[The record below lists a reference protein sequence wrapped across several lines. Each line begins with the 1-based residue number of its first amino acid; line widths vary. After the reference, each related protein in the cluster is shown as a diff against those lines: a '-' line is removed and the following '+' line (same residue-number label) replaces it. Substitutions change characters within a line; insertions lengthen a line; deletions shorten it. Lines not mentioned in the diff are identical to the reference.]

1 MKKIFLYDLDRQLLL
16 FLLMSNLEK
25 DDLIFIAIHKIHQNK
40 LLKLPGKKI
49 YLFTSENK
57 IKILRTL
64 DKFFKLKFCRNIIK
78 KNSCKIFGTTS
89 FKLGQMYFGDFKIN
103 LLEDGTA
110 DYLDKNI
117 ILKKSR
123 FSFTNFIMKIILN
136 FKIRK
141 NKFENIEKIYLT
153 TFLCK
158 EIPTHLKNKN
168 VEIINMKELW
178 DKKSLKEKNII
189 KECFDFN
196 DTILTT
202 LNSNNKISILFTQP
216 LSEDKILTED
226 EKIFLYRQIINK
238 YPDETII
245 IKKHPREKTDY
256 SKYFP
261 ELPLIKEN
269 YPTELLMLMDIK
281 FYRAITLF
289 STAVFGF
296 DKDIKIDFYG
306 TEVND
311 KLLKKFGS
319 CNNLMVR
326 NAYI

>member
-25 DDLIFIAIHKIHQNK
+25 DDLTFVALAKQFK
-40 LLKLPGKKI
+40 KRLDKLPGKKV
-49 YLFTSENK
+49 YLFLFSKNRIFSLIYRFLILKKYRYIFKKQK
-57 IKILRTL
+57 IEIYGDSDLAL
-64 DKFFKLKFCRNIIK
+64 GKFC
-78 KNSCKIFGTTS
+78 
-89 FKLGQMYFGDFKIN
+89 FGDFRIN
-103 LLEDGTA
+103 LLEDGTKNYMTNLETIKKQKF
-110 DYLDKNI
+110 YLKERIFYD
-117 ILKKSR
+117 
-123 FSFTNFIMKIILN
+123 

-216 LSEDKILTED
+216 LSEDKVLTED

-319 CNNLMVR
+319 CDNLMVR